1 MSHLSVLIT
10 KIVRA
15 VLDVPGEHIS
25 CAARFVDDLGA
36 DSFDC
41 VELMMTLE
49 AAFEIEIADD
59 EWSRLTT
66 ISAVEDYLLQHA
78 AKNPAVKTLLVS

>member
-1 MSHLSVLIT
+1 M

-15 VLDVPGEHIS
+15 VLDIPGDHIG